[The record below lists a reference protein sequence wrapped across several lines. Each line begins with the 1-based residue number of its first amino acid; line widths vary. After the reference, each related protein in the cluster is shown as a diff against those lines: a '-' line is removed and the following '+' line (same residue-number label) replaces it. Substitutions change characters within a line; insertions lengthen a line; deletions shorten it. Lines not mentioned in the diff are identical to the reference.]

1 MKATRRAEFL
11 DDIDIAYRESEI
23 FETEDLTRAVDDND
37 SEEYCQLR
45 AMGLTHPETKGAK

>member
-45 AMGLTHPETKGAK
+45 SIGLTHPETKGAK